1 MIILII
7 SIILFNLM
15 IWSSIILVAKWI
27 CLSCY
32 MDLSK
37 MFCVFLA
44 LCPWDFSL
52 RESGKLELIWNV
64 STFPSHSLKVGIK
77 HWKAF
82 SNSIA
87 DSSKAA
93 CGDFPLFS
101 LILLCVQGK
110 NVKWEK
116 SPFPWEE
123 RKISNSLRSE
133 KTLDLQV
140 FLWLGEKNRS
150 VIYLFLCQREEISL
164 WEREK
169 GVVKG

>member
-7 SIILFNLM
+7 SIILINLM

-32 MDLSK
+32 IDLSK

-44 LCPWDFSL
+44 LCPWDFYL
-52 RESGKLELIWNV
+52 RESGKLELFWNA

-82 SNSIA
+82 SNSFA

-93 CGDFPLFS
+93 CGDFPLIF
-101 LILLCVQGK
+101 LILLCVHGK
-110 NVKWEK
+110 KMWSEKDLQFFEKWE
-116 SPFPWEE
+116 
-123 RKISNSLRSE
+123 NSKFFFDLE
-133 KTLDLQV
+133 KKPQCYL
-140 FLWLGEKNRS
+140 S
-150 VIYLFLCQREEISL
+150 VPLPARGDIFV
-164 WEREK
+164 REK
-169 GVVKG
+169 KGL